1 MYCDKEIHFEKHLV
15 DLVKSFTDHTE
26 YLGQDIEEIFSNIK
40 TQN

>member
-15 DLVKSFTDHTE
+15 DLVKSFTNPQ
-26 YLGQDIEEIFSNIK
+26 YLGQDIEEILSNIK